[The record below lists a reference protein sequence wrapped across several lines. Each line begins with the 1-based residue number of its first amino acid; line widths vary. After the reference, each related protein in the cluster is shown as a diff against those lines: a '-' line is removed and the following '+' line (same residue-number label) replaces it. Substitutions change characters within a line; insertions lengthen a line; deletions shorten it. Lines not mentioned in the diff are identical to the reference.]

1 MIKQPCKAA
10 LWLSGILFTL
20 QANANLDLEQAA
32 KLKESEAK
40 IQSSFSDEIKTMMDS
55 LGDIEVV
62 KMLPIKNV
70 MLIQLKDKPPMFISS
85 NGRFLIDGD
94 IKDLWAMQ
102 QVKTAEQADATW
114 LLHLDKFGDG
124 KLMEKLAVIPFG
136 NQNLPKQ
143 ARVFVSPTA
152 SESQAFIKELDP
164 SKVNLD
170 LIIMPHQKGAITP
183 ALKAWCGYST
193 TDSIQILM
201 SGETE
206 GVAQRD
212 CSEEDLKR
220 VMTPMLMAVYL
231 DIDKVPYFV
240 RIDGKRVAG
249 VPKKYLEWLENSP
262 KDEAQEPNE
271 SDDNGEKS
279 ATTTEQAE

>member
-1 MIKQPCKAA
+1 MIKQYCKVA
-10 LWLSGILFTL
+10 LLLSSSLVTL
-20 QANANLDLEQAA
+20 QANASLDLEQAA
-32 KLKESEAK
+32 KLKETESK
-40 IQSSFSDEIKTMMDS
+40 IQASFSDEVKAMMDS

-70 MLIQLKDKPPMFISS
+70 MLIQLKDKQPMFISS

-102 QVKTAEQADATW
+102 PVKTAEQADATW

-124 KLMEKLAVIPFG
+124 SLMDKLAVIPFG
-136 NQNLPKQ
+136 NQRLPKQ

-152 SESQAFIKELDP
+152 SESQAFLKELDP

-193 TDSIQILM
+193 TDSIQILTT
-201 SGETE
+201 GETE

-220 VMTPMLMAVYL
+220 VMTPMLMAMYL

-240 RIDGKRVAG
+240 RVDGKRVAG
-249 VPKKYLEWLENSP
+249 VPKQYQEWLENSP
-262 KDEAQEPNE
+262 K
-271 SDDNGEKS
+271 EKPTEGTKPDTHTEKT
-279 ATTTEQAE
+279 ATTEQAE